1 MKKYLYF
8 PSSEGKTKLHGVIW
22 EPETQPKAIVQ
33 IVHGMVEY
41 VERYEAFAKC
51 PLLHLCMPLDWQY
64 TDPSVYFTRDY
75 YDRLTFK

>member
-1 MKKYLYF
+1 VKIPDSVTIVGEAAFKGSLIQSISV
-8 PSSEGKTKLHGVIW
+8 PSSVKEIG
-22 EPETQPKAIVQ
+22 
-33 IVHGMVEY
+33 
-41 VERYEAFAKC
+41 YEAFAKC